1 MTDRGFILLEGGAEF
16 GGQMADPDRQAIAL
30 AGGPDVTIRIIPAAA
45 APDNNHQRAG
55 QNGVSWFQRLEATNV
70 ASLPLIDS
78 SSADDPKIAEVLAQS
93 KLIYL
98 LGGFPH
104 HLAQTLSG
112 SRSWHA
118 ILNAYLS
125 GAVIAGTSAGA
136 MVLCEYY
143 YDPATAQVF
152 QGLNLINRICI
163 LPHHNTFGKDWA
175 PQLKKQLTDTI
186 LVGIDEETGII
197 NNASQGN
204 WQVYG
209 KGKITL
215 YHNNQ
220 IDEFSSDQEFVMENT
235 LKSL

>member
-1 MTDRGFILLEGGAEF
+1 MILLEGGAEF

-30 AGGPDVTIRIIPAAA
+30 AGGFDVPISIIPAAA

-55 QNGVSWFQRLEATNV
+55 QNGVSWFQRLGATNV
-70 ASLPLIDS
+70 SALPLIDS
-78 SSADDPKIAEVLAQS
+78 SSADDPEIAGALAQS

-104 HLAQTLSG
+104 HLDQTLNG
-112 SRSWHA
+112 SRSWQA

-125 GAVIAGTSAGA
+125 GAVIAGSSAGA

-143 YDPATAQVF
+143 YDPATSQIA
-152 QGLNLINRICI
+152 QGLKLVNHICI
-163 LPHHNTFGKDWA
+163 LPHYSTSGKNWA
-175 PQLKKQLTDTI
+175 PQLKKQLTDII
-186 LVGIDEETGII
+186 LVGIDEETGVI

-215 YHNNQ
+215 YHNNH
-220 IDEFSSDQEFVMENT
+220 IDEFSSNQEFVIENT